1 MRSLGV
7 LFLHLGW
14 ENLGLHPLI
23 TGTSA
28 KLRSVFCSP
37 KEDAEAGLPKFRA
50 SARRNHRLLP
60 RETYALTSASDV

>member
-1 MRSLGV
+1 MRSLAV

-23 TGTSA
+23 TGNSA

-37 KEDAEAGLPKFRA
+37 KEDAAAGLSQVSGQRSPE
-50 SARRNHRLLP
+50 SQVI
-60 RETYALTSASDV
+60 TT